1 MKIRLGLISWAT
13 GALMLV
19 AVSACGNNE
28 ADSPPPPS
36 ETSSSSSPTTSTPM
50 TGASPTSSSDAAAT
64 QASSVL
70 HQYFAMLDR
79 VRQDPSVRLSDL
91 ASVATSTQLSAEKLL
106 VSAERSRRLH
116 QTGVTSIRKLTVQS
130 VNLDNSAPAA
140 GRVPTVTIDVCWDVS
155 HADLVDKNGKSAVK
169 PTRADRGWTRYT
181 VANYHWNANPSG
193 GWRIASSQDLKQTPC
208 AAS

>member
-1 MKIRLGLISWAT
+1 MKIRFGLISWAT
-13 GALMLV
+13 GTLVLV
-19 AVSACGNNE
+19 AVSACGSTE
-28 ADSPPPPS
+28 ADPPPPPS
-36 ETSSSSSPTTSTPM
+36 ETPSSSTPTTS
-50 TGASPTSSSDAAAT
+50 ASPTSSSDAAAT

-79 VRQDPSVRLSDL
+79 VRQDPSVRVSDL
-91 ASVATSTQLSAEKLL
+91 ARVATSTQLDSQKHL

-116 QTGVTSIRKLTVQS
+116 QTGATSIRKLTVQS
-130 VNLDNSAPAA
+130 VNLDNAAPAA

-169 PTRADRGWTRYT
+169 PTRANRGWTRYT
-181 VANYHWNANPSG
+181 VANYHWDANPSG